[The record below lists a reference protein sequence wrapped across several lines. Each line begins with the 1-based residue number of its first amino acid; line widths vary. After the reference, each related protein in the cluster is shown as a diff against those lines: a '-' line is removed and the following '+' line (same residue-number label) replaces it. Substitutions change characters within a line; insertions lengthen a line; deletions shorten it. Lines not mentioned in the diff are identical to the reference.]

1 LKIHGVT
8 KAIFTIVNLCLI
20 VCKLFDSPFHVP
32 CEANPCVT
40 LLTISSLKMKRRR
53 YRALPRVISRSNRKR
68 VCLSATMHSIS
79 LCVHASR
86 HLTFGRNLVENR
98 FEKSRTS
105 WVYAVTFTNITSN
118 MEGNALVKHPRYSL
132 ILEGLPGSLRERSEW
147 GHRGV
152 RRRRVESIKTSRK
165 QVRSDPPGKFKR
177 TFHRVVIT
185 RIRVARASVV
195 TLPKSFPD
203 PVRICSHEGRKLGHR
218 F

>member
-1 LKIHGVT
+1 
-8 KAIFTIVNLCLI
+8 
-20 VCKLFDSPFHVP
+20 
-32 CEANPCVT
+32 
-40 LLTISSLKMKRRR
+40 MKRRR
-53 YRALPRVISRSNRKR
+53 YRALPRVISCSNRKR
-68 VCLSATMHSIS
+68 VCLSSTMRSIS

-105 WVYAVTFTNITSN
+105 WVYAVTSRI
-118 MEGNALVKHPRYSL
+118 
-132 ILEGLPGSLRERSEW
+132 SLRTRRKRSRETSSIFAYPRRTAGLLARTVEW
-147 GHRGV
+147 GHIDV

-177 TFHRVVIT
+177 TFHRVVIM

-203 PVRICSHEGRKLGHR
+203 PVRICSYEGRKLGHR